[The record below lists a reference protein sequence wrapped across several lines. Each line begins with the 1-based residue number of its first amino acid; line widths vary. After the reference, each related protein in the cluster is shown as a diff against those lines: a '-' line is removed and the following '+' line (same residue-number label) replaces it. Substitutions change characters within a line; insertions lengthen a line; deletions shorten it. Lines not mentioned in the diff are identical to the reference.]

1 MKGDKEWAIIS
12 LMLIVNTVMIVGGLR
27 WLAVMA

>member
-1 MKGDKEWAIIS
+1 MKGDRGWAIIS
-12 LMLIVNTVMIVGGLR
+12 LMLIVDTVLIVGGLR